1 MPTTILNNLY
11 ELRED
16 LLRQLVLSSGSEK
29 AELLARIIEIDD
41 LIGSEESGITVD
53 KNNTAKY
60 KKAAVSAPC
69 IPDPAGYFCRPTRR
83 FYVTRCFSAIFEVN
97 PAVRINPAVWL
108 VK

>member
-41 LIGSEESGITVD
+41 LIGSEE
-53 KNNTAKY
+53 
-60 KKAAVSAPC
+60 KA
-69 IPDPAGYFCRPTRR
+69 
-83 FYVTRCFSAIFEVN
+83 E
-97 PAVRINPAVWL
+97 L
-108 VK
+108 L